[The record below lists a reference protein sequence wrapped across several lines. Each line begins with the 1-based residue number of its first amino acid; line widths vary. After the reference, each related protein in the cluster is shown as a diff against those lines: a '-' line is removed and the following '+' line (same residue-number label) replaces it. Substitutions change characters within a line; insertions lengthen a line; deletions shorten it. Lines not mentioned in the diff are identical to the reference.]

1 MLCLEIHEFC
11 LLTPVRHNDYT
22 LKKRYRGGFMSSK
35 EKILKILGKHSA
47 ELSSRFSVKRIG
59 LFGSYARN
67 DALPESDIDLLVEF
81 TRPTFDN
88 YMDLKFYLEEMLE
101 TSVDLVM
108 LDSLKPRLIP
118 YVTSEVI
125 YAQGHQAVS

>member
-1 MLCLEIHEFC
+1 
-11 LLTPVRHNDYT
+11 
-22 LKKRYRGGFMSSK
+22 MSSK
-35 EKILKILGKHSA
+35 EKILKILGQHNA

-81 TRPTFDN
+81 TRPTLDN

-108 LDSLKPRLIP
+108 LDTLKPRLIP

-125 YAQGHQAVS
+125 YA